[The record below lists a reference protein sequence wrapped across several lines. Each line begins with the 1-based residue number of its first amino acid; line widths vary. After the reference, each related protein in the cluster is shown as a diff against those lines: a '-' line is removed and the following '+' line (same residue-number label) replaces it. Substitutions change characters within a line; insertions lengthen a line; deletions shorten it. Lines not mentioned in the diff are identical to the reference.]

1 MQERPR
7 PKLYSLL
14 PRTAARPCNASRQPH
29 QAVSVRSRCGALLV
43 CAGMMMS
50 QGCFTYHAT
59 SVPAL
64 EPGEEVRVTLSEQG
78 SRVVLPGALE
88 ARRVEGRFTEA
99 TSDTLTISVWI
110 GAAYRGT
117 PFESTYQRVSV
128 PRLEVAAVE
137 DRQLSKTRTGLVVVG
152 VAAIIVTMIDQ
163 LGIYPIFS
171 GDGTVGLP
179 LPPEPDGVILRR

>member
-1 MQERPR
+1 MNLKAISITTHAGVDRMQERPR
-7 PKLYSLL
+7 PTLYS
-14 PRTAARPCNASRQPH
+14 
-29 QAVSVRSRCGALLV
+29 LLV

-50 QGCFTYHAT
+50 QGCFTYRAT

-88 ARRVEGRFTEA
+88 ARRVEGRFTES
-99 TSDTLTISVWI
+99 TTDTLTISVWI

-117 PFESTYQRVSV
+117 PFESTYQRVDLS
-128 PRLEVAAVE
+128 RLEVLAVE
-137 DRQLSKTRTGLVVVG
+137 NRQLSKTRTGLLVAG

-171 GDGTVGLP
+171 GDGTGGLP
-179 LPPEPDGVILRR
+179 TPPEPDGVILRR